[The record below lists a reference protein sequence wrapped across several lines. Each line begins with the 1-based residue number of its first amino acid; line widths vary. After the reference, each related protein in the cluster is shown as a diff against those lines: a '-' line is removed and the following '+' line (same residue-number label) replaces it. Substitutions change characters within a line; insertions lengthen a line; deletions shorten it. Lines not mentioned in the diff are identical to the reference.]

1 VSAPFRD
8 DLPAADPAAVDVDEL
23 IKFCIQAA
31 ADHEQL
37 IGKARRYSA
46 VFRAAAKAL
55 QPARRGHAGGQSC
68 VMA

>member
-1 VSAPFRD
+1 MSAPFRD
-8 DLPAADPAAVDVDEL
+8 DFPATDPAAVDVDEL
-23 IKFCIQAA
+23 IKFWILAE

-46 VFRAAAKAL
+46 VFRAAAQAL
-55 QPARRGHAGGQSC
+55 RPARPGHAGGQIC